1 MRQGRRWVTTR
12 SMVLLLGVVSVAGY
26 SCGGD
31 DTAAISPPEGTSG
44 GATSSGNGG
53 GSGGVG
59 GGDNGGGGSGGAGS
73 SGGAGGADG
82 SGGTGGTGGD
92 GGGTQPRL
100 CDPARSHEQI
110 PQRHSATV
118 EEALDTF
125 SNLSGEIEIQCGNC
139 HKAPAEQGDFSYTG
153 TPENLCNARGK
164 SGKTPV
170 DVMLSGEMPYKIGGQ
185 EALGRRLQAW
195 IEQGC
200 PAGTYILPKGDLHV
214 DPDGDFVTPREVG
227 DALTELGNCIPNAEI
242 VGRDEEV
249 DERFA
254 AMRSFADLPVKLS
267 ETDFISLDAE
277 VLARRGTLAYAPAYP
292 LWSDDAAK
300 LRFVHVP
307 AGQAITY
314 DPDAKSIR
322 IPPNTRFYKTF
333 FRAVVEPDGVTRY
346 RKMET
351 RIIVTRELAE
361 DAIFGTYVWN
371 AEETTARLLGT
382 GLDPASPDSRELY
395 LNGEP
400 FPDYVRPYTADET
413 TGALQSYA
421 VPGATRCVACH
432 SGSESE
438 SFVLGITPF
447 QLHKRP
453 KGEGGVY
460 TPDVLADELNQLERL
475 LAYGVVRGTL
485 VTLTPDDFP
494 KLKESALPRLPRNAD
509 ELNMQAYMAG
519 NCAHCH
525 NPRGYAVAS
534 KATLRGLDMSPG
546 GSVFGFRMD
555 AVGSDGVLYFPRMP
569 TPFNELDM
577 QNAIPNGGIYRRVVL
592 PTGAWTPR
600 EFGLPVIDEEISAFF
615 NLHMPMHTAS
625 VDCRL
630 PVLVARWWASVPR
643 DYERGGQEAPEDP
656 EAIELAM
663 RAADAAEARA
673 LHDCE
678 QHRSIGWVLEDTT
691 ERYPYVPRNIDWKT
705 KLDDWIRAEE
715 VTSEHEAL
723 AKKAYAQGFF
733 LPGCAFPGDA
743 PEPDT
748 VEQWMIN
755 PGTGRPLRPWSAI
768 YWANPGEHIYAGI
781 CSNCHGIYGDAQ
793 TGASRALRATSGAR
807 VASFVDGLFGPRWAP
822 SENLATFHG
831 PAAGEDDLGPDGA
844 AKYLVW
850 MATGG
855 TTVSFGRTPE
865 EERTFFN
872 VFVNNRIVTAVPI
885 PLDLATAKA
894 AFKRSR
900 ANMLGVARAAC
911 DEIRTDAHRFGAS
924 YDAAAASGSWSLI
937 LSNAVAPEFGVPMW
951 RDVCTLRNPLTDGL
965 RAADASSPEVDA
977 WLRRAV
983 FNAGVMAYIYMRD
996 ELTKGVI
1003 AVPRDACALKF
1014 PR

>member
-1 MRQGRRWVTTR
+1 
-12 SMVLLLGVVSVAGY
+12 MVLLLGVVSLAGY
-26 SCGGD
+26 SCGDD
-31 DTAAISPPEGTSG
+31 DTSEVSPPEGTSG
-44 GATSSGNGG
+44 GGGGTGNGD
-53 GSGGVG
+53 G
-59 GGDNGGGGSGGAGS
+59 GG
-73 SGGAGGADG
+73 
-82 SGGTGGTGGD
+82 GGTGGD
-92 GGGTQPRL
+92 GSTQSPP
-100 CDPARSHEQI
+100 CAPARSHEQI

-164 SGKTPV
+164 NGKTPV
-170 DVMLSGEMPYKIGGQ
+170 EVMLSGDMPYMIGGQ

-200 PAGTYILPKGDLHV
+200 PAGTYVLPKGDMEV
-214 DPDGDFVTPREVG
+214 DPGGDIVTPREVG
-227 DALTELGNCIPNAEI
+227 DALTELGSCIPDAELA
-242 VGRDEEV
+242 GWDEEL

-254 AMRSFADLPVKLS
+254 AMRSFEDLPITLQ
-267 ETDFISLDAE
+267 ETDFVSLDAE
-277 VLARRGTLAYAPAYP
+277 VLARRGTFAYAPTYP

-314 DPDAKSIR
+314 DPETKRLR

-351 RIIVTRELAE
+351 RIIVTRERAE

-371 AEETTARLLGT
+371 AEETGAKLLGT

-447 QLHKRP
+447 QLHRRP
-453 KGEGGVY
+453 RGEGGVY

-475 LAYGVVRGTL
+475 LAYGVVRGTST
-485 VTLTPDDFP
+485 TLTPADFP
-494 KLKESALPRLPRNAD
+494 KLEESALPRRPRNAD

-546 GSVFGFRMD
+546 GSIFGFPLNTT
-555 AVGSDGVLYFPRMP
+555 GSDGLPYFPSP
-569 TPFNELDM
+569 PSSFDELAI
-577 QNAIPNGGIYRRVVL
+577 QNSIPGGGIYRRVVL
-592 PTGAWTPR
+592 PTGAWTLR
-600 EFGLPVIDEEISAFF
+600 EFDLPVENEEIGSFF

-630 PVLVARWWASVPR
+630 PILVARWWASVPR
-643 DYERGGQEAPEDP
+643 DYERGGQEAPADP

-678 QHRSIGWVLEDTT
+678 QHRAIGWVLEDTT

-723 AKKAYAQGFF
+723 AKKVYAQGFF
-733 LPGCAFPGDA
+733 APHCAFPGDA

-748 VEQWMIN
+748 VEPWMIN
-755 PGTGRPLRPWSAI
+755 PGTGRPLQPWSAI

-781 CSNCHGIYGDAQ
+781 CANCHGIYGDAQ

-807 VASFVDGLFGPRWAP
+807 VASFPDGLFGPRWAP
-822 SENLATFHG
+822 NENLATFHG
-831 PAAGEDDLGPDGA
+831 PDAGEHDLGPGGA

-872 VFVNNRIVTAVPI
+872 VFVNNRIVTAVPM
-885 PLDLATAKA
+885 PLDLASAKE
-894 AFKRSR
+894 AFKRSK
-900 ANMLGVARAAC
+900 ANMLGVARAVC
-911 DEIRTDAHRFGAS
+911 DEIRTDAHRFGAT
-924 YDAAAASGSWSLI
+924 YDAAAASGDWGLI

-951 RDVCTLRNPLTDGL
+951 RDVCTLGNPLTDDL

-983 FNAGVMAYIYMRD
+983 FNAGVMAYLYMRD
-996 ELTKGVI
+996 ELTNGVI
-1003 AVPRDACALKF
+1003 AVPRDACELKF
-1014 PR
+1014 PRE

>member
-1 MRQGRRWVTTR
+1 
-12 SMVLLLGVVSVAGY
+12 MVLVLGVVTLAGY
-26 SCGGD
+26 SCGDDDAGD
-31 DTAAISPPEGTSG
+31 LSPPQGTSG
-44 GATSSGNGG
+44 GGGGDGGSGGGGANDGG
-53 GSGGVG
+53 GSGG
-59 GGDNGGGGSGGAGS
+59 
-73 SGGAGGADG
+73 
-82 SGGTGGTGGD
+82 D
-92 GGGTQPRL
+92 GGGAPPGQ
-100 CDPARSHEQI
+100 CAPARSHEPL

-125 SNLSGEIEIQCGNC
+125 DNLSGEIEIQCGNC
-139 HKAPAEQGDFSYTG
+139 HKAPAQQGDFSYTG
-153 TPENLCNARGK
+153 TPEDLCSARGK

-170 DVMLSGEMPYKIGGQ
+170 DVMLSGDMPYKIGGQ
-185 EALGRRLQAW
+185 EALGLRLQAW

-200 PAGTYILPKGDLHV
+200 PSGTYVLPKGDTQV
-214 DPDGDFVTPREVG
+214 NPGGEFVTPREIG
-227 DALTELGNCIPNAEI
+227 DALTELGSCIPGAEI
-242 VGRDEEV
+242 AGRDEEL
-249 DERFA
+249 DELFA
-254 AMRSFADLPVKLS
+254 AMRSFEDLPVKLP
-267 ETDFISLDAE
+267 ETDFVSLDAA
-277 VLARRGTLAYAPAYP
+277 VLARRGTFAYAPTYP

-314 DPDAKSIR
+314 DPQTKDLR

-351 RIIVTRELAE
+351 RIIVTRERAE

-371 AEETTARLLGT
+371 AEETGAKLLGT
-382 GLDPASPDSRELY
+382 GLDPASPDSKELY

-400 FPDYVRPYTADET
+400 FPDYVRPYVADET
-413 TGALQSYA
+413 TGTLQSYA

-438 SFVLGITPF
+438 SFVLGITPL
-447 QLHKRP
+447 QLHRRLR
-453 KGEGGVY
+453 GEGGVY
-460 TPDVLADELNQLERL
+460 TRDVLADELNQLDRL
-475 LAYGVVRGTL
+475 LAYGVVRGAST
-485 VTLTPDDFP
+485 TLTPDDFP
-494 KLKESALPRLPRNAD
+494 RLEESALPRRPRNDD

-534 KATLRGLDMSPG
+534 KATLRDLNMSPG
-546 GSVFGFRMD
+546 GSVFGFHMD
-555 AVGSDGVLYFPRMP
+555 AMGSDGMPYFPRMS
-569 TPFNELDM
+569 TALDELAI
-577 QNAIPNGGIYRRVVL
+577 QNLTPNGGIYRRVVL

-600 EFGLPVIDEEISAFF
+600 AFGLPVDNEEVSAFF
-615 NLHMPMHTAS
+615 SLHMPMHTSS

-673 LHDCE
+673 LHDCG
-678 QHRSIGWVLEDTT
+678 QHRGIGWVLEDTT
-691 ERYPYVPRNIDWKT
+691 ERYPYVPRNIDWTT

-723 AKKAYAQGFF
+723 AKKVYSQGFF
-733 LPGCAFPGDA
+733 APRCAFPGDT

-748 VEQWMIN
+748 VETWMIN
-755 PGTGRPLRPWSAI
+755 PGTGRPRQPWSAI
-768 YWANPGEHIYAGI
+768 YKVNPGQHIYAGI
-781 CSNCHGIYGDAQ
+781 CSNCHGVYGDAQ

-822 SENLATFHG
+822 NENLATFHG
-831 PAAGEDDLGPDGA
+831 PDAGEDDLGPDGA

-885 PLDLATAKA
+885 PLDPESAKD
-894 AFKRSR
+894 AFKSSR
-900 ANMLGVARAAC
+900 ANMLGVARAVC
-911 DEIRTDAHRFGAS
+911 DEIRTDAHGFGAA
-924 YDAAAASGSWSLI
+924 YDAAAASGNWALI

-951 RDVCTLRNPLTDGL
+951 RDVCTVGNPLTNEL

-996 ELTKGVI
+996 ELTNGVI
-1003 AVPRDACALKF
+1003 AVPRDACELNF
-1014 PR
+1014 PKE